1 MLQNYNIWKV
11 LQVFLD
17 NPLVEGGLQLREIS
31 RKIKLAPP
39 SVKKYLQNLEN
50 QSLIIKGKSRVQGFP
65 IYKANRDNQKF
76 KLYKKIDL
84 IIKIEE
90 INLIAKIEE
99 RCMPDTIVLF
109 GSASK
114 GEDIQTSDVDIY
126 VQSSEKK
133 INLETYE
140 KHLNRKINL
149 FFEENFLKLSKELK
163 NNIINGIKLS
173 GYLKIY

>member
-1 MLQNYNIWKV
+1 
-11 LQVFLD
+11 
-17 NPLVEGGLQLREIS
+17 
-31 RKIKLAPP
+31 
-39 SVKKYLQNLEN
+39 
-50 QSLIIKGKSRVQGFP
+50 
-65 IYKANRDNQKF
+65 
-76 KLYKKIDL
+76 
-84 IIKIEE
+84 
-90 INLIAKIEE
+90 
-99 RCMPDTIVLF
+99 MPDTIVLF